1 MDEKD
6 YEIAHPSI
14 LARTA
19 NTGNY
24 GANWHK
30 LTIRHRQD
38 AAGLLGYGYYTESPN
53 GPLREH
59 RTH

>member
-30 LTIRHRQD
+30 LTIRHRH
-38 AAGLLGYGYYTESPN
+38 AAEGIKSFLERRKATLHG
-53 GPLREH
+53 R
-59 RTH
+59 